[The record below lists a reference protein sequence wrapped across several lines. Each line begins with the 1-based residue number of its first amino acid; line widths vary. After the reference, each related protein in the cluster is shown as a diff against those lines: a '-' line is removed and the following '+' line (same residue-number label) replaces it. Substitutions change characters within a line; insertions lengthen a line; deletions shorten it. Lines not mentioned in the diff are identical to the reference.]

1 MRSSISGLS
10 MFPECADT
18 QALKEAMFDRFEFFI
33 ARQRDGMLKTDFE
46 NDLVGR
52 QRRIVAT
59 QPAAVDAPRACR
71 MVRWRLRCAWHPLD
85 L

>member
-1 MRSSISGLS
+1 

-59 QPAAVDAPRACR
+59 QPAAVDAPPSVPNGSVAASMCLASTRSVIYA
-71 MVRWRLRCAWHPLD
+71 VRFG
-85 L
+85 